1 MLDRDMG
8 QQAPEYSIPEDGSR
22 PTAARESEALRERSL
37 HLLEYHLVREKLAGY
52 TTFHPARELAL
63 SLMPSY
69 EPSQVARRQQETTE
83 ARRFLEA
90 GSFIDLAE
98 AKDLRQALGRAALGG
113 ILTGEELRDLHD
125 TLKAMRAARA
135 AIIRRKDMPILGA
148 VAQNIPVLRDLE
160 GDLSGSIG
168 RSGEVLDSASPT
180 LKELR
185 AESRSAQQRLT
196 DSLERTLRRTQRQGI
211 IQEPVITQRNGRMVL
226 LVKTEMKHRL
236 PGIVHDVSDSGATLF
251 VEPMTAIG
259 LGNRWREVRLA
270 EEREEERVVR
280 HLSAKVETHSS
291 DIIRGLELLADLDV
305 SMSKAR
311 FSLATSATASNVIE
325 GERQY
330 ISLTDARH
338 PLLMGEVV
346 PITVRM
352 GDPSSLILI
361 TGPNAGGKTVALKTI
376 GLLTLMAQSGLH
388 LPAREATTSLFDG
401 VYADIG
407 DQQSIQ
413 QSLSTFSSHIKN
425 LRDIMAQAT
434 DRSLALIDELGT
446 STDPEEG
453 SALAKAI
460 LQHFA
465 KRGITLVAT
474 THQRDVAAFVQEQPG
489 MTNAS
494 VELAPQTLDPTYRL
508 TQGLPGRSYALTIA
522 SRMGLENET
531 VEHARSLL
539 SPAHQG
545 AESLLREL
553 QEERHLAQEARREA
567 EEAMS
572 QARQERAEME
582 EQLAEIQIRK
592 AEMVEEAQHQLRQ
605 KIEEVTGRLRR
616 AERVLEQPTSLS
628 QPTQPVTKSTI
639 REVRKEVA
647 DVRRELRS
655 PDWQPP
661 ASKRSDWL
669 KALQSGD
676 RVYLQGIPQ
685 PVEVVTPPDGEG
697 TVEVL
702 LGTMRARL
710 PVYRLDRPAR
720 THTTPTHEG
729 IYLSRPLKRQ
739 INTELDLH
747 GVRVEEALDRI
758 DGFLNDATLAGLS
771 SVRIMHGVGTGALRN
786 ASREYLSHHPLVK
799 SVRRDESI
807 TSDSATVV
815 ELA

>member
-1 MLDRDMG
+1 MRR
-8 QQAPEYSIPEDGSR
+8 QAPEYDTPEDSPR
-22 PTAARESEALRERSL
+22 PTAPHGPEALRERSL
-37 HLLEYHLVREKLAGY
+37 HLLEFHLVREKLAGY
-52 TTFHPARELAL
+52 TTFYPARELAF

-69 EPSQVARRQQETTE
+69 EPSQIARRQQETTE
-83 ARRFLEA
+83 ARRFLET
-90 GSFIDLAE
+90 GSSIDLAE
-98 AKDLRQALGRAALGG
+98 AKDLRQALQRAALGG
-113 ILTGEELRDLHD
+113 TLTGEELRDLHD
-125 TLKAMRAARA
+125 TLKAAREARA
-135 AIIRRKDMPILGA
+135 AIIRQKNIPILGTI
-148 VAQNIPVLRDLE
+148 AQNMPVMRELE
-160 GDLSGSIG
+160 SNLSSTIG

-185 AESRSAQQRLT
+185 AESRSALQRLT
-196 DSLERTLRRTQRQGI
+196 DSLERTIRRMQRHGI
-211 IQEPVITQRNGRMVL
+211 IQEPVVTQRNGRMVL

-251 VEPMTAIG
+251 VEPMAAIG
-259 LGNRWREVRLA
+259 LGNRWREMRLA

-280 HLSAKVETHSS
+280 VLSTKVETYSS
-291 DIIRGLELLADLDV
+291 DILRGLELLADLDM
-305 SMSKAR
+305 SMAKAR
-311 FSLATSATASNVIE
+311 FSLAVNATASNVIE

-338 PLLMGEVV
+338 PLLKGDVV
-346 PITVRM
+346 PITLKI
-352 GDPSSLILI
+352 GDPSSLLLI
-361 TGPNAGGKTVALKTI
+361 TGPNAGGKTVALKAI

-425 LRDIMAQAT
+425 LRDIMDQAT
-434 DRSLALIDELGT
+434 DRSLILIDELGT

-460 LQHFA
+460 LHHFSL
-465 KRGITLVAT
+465 RGVTLVAT

-494 VELAPQTLDPTYRL
+494 VELAPKTLAPTYRL

-522 SRMGLENET
+522 SRLGLENGT

-539 SPAHQG
+539 SPTHQG

-572 QARQERAEME
+572 QAQQERAELE
-582 EQLAEIQIRK
+582 KQLADIQIRK
-592 AEMVEEAQHQLRQ
+592 AEMMEEAQHKLQQRV
-605 KIEEVTGRLRR
+605 EEVTGRLRR
-616 AERVLEQPTSLS
+616 AERALEQPTPLHL
-628 QPTQPVTKSTI
+628 PAQPVPKSI
-639 REVRKEVA
+639 INEARKNVA
-647 DVRRELRS
+647 EVRRELRS

-661 ASKRSDWL
+661 PSSRSDWL
-669 KALQSGD
+669 ERLQPGD
-676 RVYLQGIPQ
+676 RVHLRGIPQ
-685 PVEVVTPPDGEG
+685 PVEVVTPPDNGG

-710 PVYRLDRPAR
+710 PVYQIDRPAR
-720 THTTPTHEG
+720 AHTTPAHEG
-729 IYLSRPLKRQ
+729 IYFSRPAKRQ
-739 INTELDLH
+739 VNTELDLH

-799 SVRRDESI
+799 SVRRDESV

>member
-1 MLDRDMG
+1 MP
-8 QQAPEYSIPEDGSR
+8 QQAPQYNTPEDSPTT
-22 PTAARESEALRERSL
+22 PTAGWSEAIQERSL

-52 TTFHPARELAL
+52 TTFYPARELAL

-69 EPSQVARRQQETTE
+69 EPSQVARMQQETTE

-90 GSFIDLAE
+90 GSSIDLAE

-113 ILTGEELRDLHD
+113 ILTGEELRDLYD

-148 VAQNIPVLRDLE
+148 VAQDIPVLRDLE

-180 LKELR
+180 LKDLR
-185 AESRSAQQRLT
+185 GESRSAQQRLT

-270 EEREEERVVR
+270 EEREEERVLR

-291 DIIRGLELLADLDV
+291 HILRGLELLADLD
-305 SMSKAR
+305 MAIAKAR
-311 FSLATSATASNVIE
+311 LSLATSATASNVIE

-338 PLLMGEVV
+338 PLLTGEVV

-352 GDPSSLILI
+352 GDPSSLLLI

-434 DRSLALIDELGT
+434 DRSLVLIDELGT

-453 SALAKAI
+453 SALAKSI
-460 LQHFA
+460 LHHFA
-465 KRGITLVAT
+465 QRGITLVAT
-474 THQRDVAAFVQEQPG
+474 THQRDVASFVQEQPG

-522 SRMGLENET
+522 SRLGLETET

-582 EQLAEIQIRK
+582 EQLADIQIRK
-592 AEMVEEAQHQLRQ
+592 SEMVEEAQHQLRQ
-605 KIEEVTGRLRR
+605 KVEEITGRLRR
-616 AERVLEQPTSLS
+616 AERVLEQQPVSLS
-628 QPTQPVTKSTI
+628 QPAQPVPKSTI

-669 KALQSGD
+669 KALQPGD
-676 RVYLQGIPQ
+676 RVYLHGIPQ
-685 PVEVVTPPDGEG
+685 PVEVVAPPDGEG

-720 THTTPTHEG
+720 TNTTSTHEG
-729 IYLSRPLKRQ
+729 IYLSRPPRRQ

-799 SVRRDESI
+799 SVRRDESVA
-807 TSDSATVV
+807 SDSATVV

>member
-1 MLDRDMG
+1 MRR
-8 QQAPEYSIPEDGSR
+8 QAPEYDTPEDSPR
-22 PTAARESEALRERSL
+22 STAPQGPEALRERSL
-37 HLLEYHLVREKLAGY
+37 HLLEFHLVREKLAGY
-52 TTFHPARELAL
+52 TTFYPATELAF

-83 ARRFLEA
+83 ARRFLET
-90 GSFIDLAE
+90 GSSIDLAE
-98 AKDLRQALGRAALGG
+98 AKDLRQALQRAALGG
-113 ILTGEELRDLHD
+113 TLTGEELRDLHD
-125 TLKAMRAARA
+125 TLKAAREARA
-135 AIIRRKDMPILGA
+135 AIIRQKNIPILGTI
-148 VAQNIPVLRDLE
+148 AQNMPVMRELE
-160 GDLSGSIG
+160 SNLSSTIG

-185 AESRSAQQRLT
+185 AESRSALQRLT
-196 DSLERTLRRTQRQGI
+196 DSLERTIRRMQRHGI

-251 VEPMTAIG
+251 VEPMAAIG
-259 LGNRWREVRLA
+259 LGNRWREMRLA

-280 HLSAKVETHSS
+280 VLSAKVETSSS
-291 DIIRGLELLADLDV
+291 DILRGLELLADLDM
-305 SMSKAR
+305 SMAKAR
-311 FSLATSATASNVIE
+311 FSLAVNATASNVIE

-338 PLLMGEVV
+338 PLLKGDVV
-346 PITVRM
+346 PITLKI
-352 GDPSSLILI
+352 GDPSSLLLI
-361 TGPNAGGKTVALKTI
+361 TGPNAGGKTVALKAI

-425 LRDIMAQAT
+425 LRDIMDQAT
-434 DRSLALIDELGT
+434 DRSLVLIDELGT

-460 LQHFA
+460 LHHFSL
-465 KRGITLVAT
+465 RGVTLVAT

-494 VELAPQTLDPTYRL
+494 VELAPKTLAPTYRL

-522 SRMGLENET
+522 SRLGLENGT

-539 SPAHQG
+539 SPTHQG

-572 QARQERAEME
+572 QAQQERAELE
-582 EQLAEIQIRK
+582 KQLADIQIRK
-592 AEMVEEAQHQLRQ
+592 AEMMEEAQHKLQQ
-605 KIEEVTGRLRR
+605 KVEEITGRLRR
-616 AERVLEQPTSLS
+616 AERALERPTSLP
-628 QPTQPVTKSTI
+628 QPAQPVPKSI
-639 REVRKEVA
+639 INEARKNVA
-647 DVRRELRS
+647 EVRRELRS

-661 ASKRSDWL
+661 PSSRSDWL
-669 KALQSGD
+669 ERLQPGD
-676 RVYLQGIPQ
+676 RVHLRGIPQ
-685 PVEVVTPPDGEG
+685 PVEVVAPPDDGG

-710 PVYRLDRPAR
+710 PVYQIDRPAR
-720 THTTPTHEG
+720 AHTTPTHEG
-729 IYLSRPLKRQ
+729 IYFSRPAKRQ
-739 INTELDLH
+739 VNTELDLH
-747 GVRVEEALDRI
+747 GMRVEEALDRI
-758 DGFLNDATLAGLS
+758 DSFLNDATLAGLS

-799 SVRRDESI
+799 SVRRDESV

>member
-1 MLDRDMG
+1 MR
-8 QQAPEYSIPEDGSR
+8 QQAPEYSTPEDSPR
-22 PTAARESEALRERSL
+22 PPAPPGSEALRERSL

-52 TTFHPARELAL
+52 TTFYPAREMAF

-83 ARRFLEA
+83 ARRFLET
-90 GSFIDLAE
+90 GSAIDLAE
-98 AKDLRQALGRAALGG
+98 AKDLRQALQRAALGG
-113 ILTGEELRDLHD
+113 TLAGEELRDLHD
-125 TLKAMRAARA
+125 TLKSARGARA
-135 AIIRRKDMPILGA
+135 AIIRQKDMPILGTI
-148 VAQNIPVLRDLE
+148 AQNMPVLRDLE
-160 GDLSGSIG
+160 SVLASTIG

-185 AESRSAQQRLT
+185 AESRSAHQHLT
-196 DSLERTLRRTQRQGI
+196 DSLERTVRRMQRHGI

-259 LGNRWREVRLA
+259 LGNRWREMRLA

-280 HLSAKVETHSS
+280 VLSAKVETHSS
-291 DIIRGLELLADLDV
+291 AILRGLELLADLDM
-305 SMSKAR
+305 SMAKAR
-311 FSLATSATASNVIE
+311 FSLAINATASNVIE
-325 GERQY
+325 GEHQY

-338 PLLMGEVV
+338 PLLKGEIV
-346 PITVRM
+346 PITLKI
-352 GDPSSLILI
+352 GDPSSLLLI
-361 TGPNAGGKTVALKTI
+361 TGPNAGGKTVALKAI

-425 LRDIMAQAT
+425 LRDIMDQAT
-434 DRSLALIDELGT
+434 DRSLVLIDELGT

-460 LQHFA
+460 LHHFSQ
-465 KRGITLVAT
+465 RGITLVAT

-494 VELAPQTLDPTYRL
+494 VELDPHTLAPTYRL

-522 SRMGLENET
+522 SRLGLENET

-545 AESLLREL
+545 SESLLREL
-553 QEERHLAQEARREA
+553 QEERHLAQETRREA

-572 QARQERAEME
+572 QAQQERAKME
-582 EQLAEIQIRK
+582 EQLADIQNRK
-592 AEMVEEAQHQLRQ
+592 AELMEEAQHQLQQ
-605 KIEEVTGRLRR
+605 KVEEVTGRLRR
-616 AERVLEQPTSLS
+616 AERALEQPISLP
-628 QPTQPVTKSTI
+628 QPTQPAPKSI
-639 REVRKEVA
+639 IKEARKNVA
-647 DVRRELRS
+647 EVRRELRS
-655 PDWQPP
+655 PNWQPP
-661 ASKRSDWL
+661 PSSRSDWL
-669 KALQSGD
+669 ERLQSGD
-676 RVYLQGIPQ
+676 RVYLRGIPK
-685 PVEVVTPPDGEG
+685 PVEIVTPPDDGG
-697 TVEVL
+697 TVEVI

-710 PVYRLDRPAR
+710 PVYQIDRPAPA
-720 THTTPTHEG
+720 HTTPTHEG
-729 IYLSRPLKRQ
+729 IYFSRPAKRQ
-739 INTELDLH
+739 VNTELDLH
-747 GVRVEEALDRI
+747 GVRVEEALERI
-758 DGFLNDATLAGLS
+758 DSFLNDATLAGLS

-807 TSDSATVV
+807 TNDSATVV